1 MIKNQVILFGAT
13 GLIGSQVLKFLLNDS
28 YFKNVIAITRKP
40 VLIKHKKLKVR
51 HINFSN
57 LKEIEE
63 CIKDSLVVFSTI
75 GTTQS
80 KVKGDKKS
88 YREIDFD
95 ITYNI
100 GRACQAHYI
109 EKFLFISSSGA
120 DSSSSNFYLKL
131 KGEAEEAVSKLNL
144 KSLIILRPSL
154 LLGSRNEFRFG
165 EKIAQIVMP
174 LFSAFL
180 PSRFKPISSASVS
193 EVMISLSKLKT
204 SGNKIVQNE
213 EILTMSK
220 ANK

>member
-13 GLIGSQVLKFLLNDS
+13 GLIGGHVLQLLLNDPH
-28 YFKNVIAITRKP
+28 FHNVIAVTRKP
-40 VLIKHKKLKVR
+40 ILFTHKKLRVR
-51 HINFSN
+51 HINFLN
-57 LKEIEE
+57 LKDIED
-63 CIKDSLVVFSTI
+63 CIKDSSVVFSAI

-80 KVKGDKKS
+80 KVKRDKKS

-100 GRACQAHYI
+100 GRACQTHSI

-120 DSSSSNFYLKL
+120 DLSSLNFYLKL
-131 KGEAEEAVSKLNL
+131 KGEVEEAVSKLNL

-165 EKIAQIVMP
+165 EKIAQIAMP

-180 PSRFKPISSASVS
+180 PSHFKPISSEAVS
-193 EVMISLSKLKT
+193 KVMVSFSKLKS
-204 SGNKIVQNE
+204 SGNQIIQNK
-213 EILTMSK
+213 EILVMSK